1 MSLPISEE
9 CHENIRFVEREY
21 SGALRAIRTVIAHL
35 ERIDQ
40 EFAFEDLEMIAS
52 LKKMKSEIKGQ
63 SVALK
68 DFLITMD
75 QEDQEAANEQGPTV
89 IGARVIEEDEFA

>member
-1 MSLPISEE
+1 
-9 CHENIRFVEREY
+9 
-21 SGALRAIRTVIAHL
+21 
-35 ERIDQ
+35 
-40 EFAFEDLEMIAS
+40 MIAS

-75 QEDQEAANEQGPTV
+75 QEDQEEANEQGPTV